1 MKNEKDIRLLATKV
15 IQAEEAIKQKQNVQE
30 NKRQI
35 ESIIN
40 SLSVPELYELNDIVL
55 TFFKGR

>member
-15 IQAEEAIKQKQNVQE
+15 IQAQEAIKQNQNVQE
-30 NKRQI
+30 NKKQI
-35 ESIIN
+35 ESIID